1 MHRRHLHCFP
11 LPGSPLAMGVAM
23 LVAVG
28 AAVAPPPRTPTGE
41 AATAVASVHP
51 QATGPGVRRVNW
63 FMPAGG
69 VRSVDNV
76 TMVEWATKHRGSM
89 TGLFPCCG
97 CWSADPHT
105 GKPTNS

>member
-1 MHRRHLHCFP
+1 
-11 LPGSPLAMGVAM
+11 MGVAM

-41 AATAVASVHP
+41 AATAVASVHPHP

-105 GKPTNS
+105 GKLTNS